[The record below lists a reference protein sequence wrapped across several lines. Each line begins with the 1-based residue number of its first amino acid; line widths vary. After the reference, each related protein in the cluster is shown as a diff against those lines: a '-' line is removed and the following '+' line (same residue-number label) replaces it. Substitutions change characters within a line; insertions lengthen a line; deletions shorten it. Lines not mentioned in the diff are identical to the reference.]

1 MHGALFNGW
10 RLGDGVI
17 LERRSRSTW
26 WSRRIAVF
34 AAVLFAMAALCH
46 RHELI
51 DTVTLFW
58 IVGGVGTLAVLGLG
72 LAAAGLSQIWRE
84 GDLGARDGVIGVLV
98 ALLVLAPFFVS
109 GYRFFAYPA
118 LNDVSTD
125 LADPPR
131 FTFLQAA
138 RTPQMNPLGPIG
150 EAAAA
155 LQQERYPEIT
165 GRRYD
170 LAADRI
176 LGIVRQLTAD
186 RGWTV
191 VYAPNIAREE
201 PVAGDAT
208 FEAVAY
214 SLLLAIPSDVA
225 IRIVDEQGST
235 YVDMRSASRYGLHD
249 FGDNARRI
257 DAFLSDLDTEA
268 ALQAGVTVEEP
279 ADQ

>member
-1 MHGALFNGW
+1 M
-10 RLGDGVI
+10 
-17 LERRSRSTW
+17 
-26 WSRRIAVF
+26 F
-34 AAVLFAMAALCH
+34 AAVLFAMAALSH

-58 IVGGVGTLAVLGLG
+58 VVGGVGTLAVLGLG

-84 GDLGARDGVIGVLV
+84 GDLGARDGVVGVLV

-176 LGIVRQLTAD
+176 VGIVRQLTAD

>member
-46 RHELI
+46 RYALI

-72 LAAAGLSQIWRE
+72 LAAAGLSRIWRE
-84 GDLGARDGVIGVLV
+84 GDLGTRDGVIGVLV

-125 LADPPR
+125 LVDPPR

-138 RTPQMNPLGPIG
+138 RTPQMNPFGPIG
-150 EAAAA
+150 EAAATV
-155 LQQERYPEIT
+155 QQERYPEIT